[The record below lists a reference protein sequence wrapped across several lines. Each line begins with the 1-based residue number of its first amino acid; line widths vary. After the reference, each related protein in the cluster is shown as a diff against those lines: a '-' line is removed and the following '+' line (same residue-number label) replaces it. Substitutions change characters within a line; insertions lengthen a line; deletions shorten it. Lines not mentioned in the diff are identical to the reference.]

1 MHVDTHSVDGKQ
13 SARRRQTRA
22 EDVMRKRSRKG
33 IILGIVVV
41 IAIIA
46 IAFTIGSCVYR
57 GSLSSNMSI
66 EDSSVSGQLVA
77 PASDQDVSYTLVAGI
92 AHSNTQ
98 SETASYLSLVRVDP
112 GNNKLSLVNIPNNI
126 QVNVNDST
134 QCMLR
139 DIPHVSDEGALVHA
153 VASLT
158 GIDVNHYV
166 RIDDEGFVSL
176 VDSLGGIDVNVA
188 QAVDDPR
195 VSHYVIDVG
204 EQTLNGE
211 QALTYVSARNYTN
224 PQTTRASIQNQVLT
238 ALVDKMT
245 SQGGLSSIASA
256 DQLSSLIQ
264 TDMNYDA
271 LSRFASIYANAQG
284 IETVDMPGSSSVS
297 GDQTYF
303 YVNSS
308 SWNAL
313 KDRFTNGQGLTEEV
327 DTSGV
332 DKSALTVVV
341 LNGSGI
347 DGFASE
353 ASAKLTSAGYNVTE
367 TGNAEQYVYD
377 ETLVI
382 YREESDA
389 TAAEA
394 VVADLGIGRA
404 VSASVYYSLN
414 SNIQVVVGKDW
425 TPSG

>member
-22 EDVMRKRSRKG
+22 EDVMRNRSRKG
-33 IILGIVVV
+33 IIGIVVV

-353 ASAKLTSAGYNVTE
+353 ASAKLTAAGYNVTE